1 MAISRQALFGKL
13 GATLFRAIESAT
25 VFCKLRGNPY
35 VELVHWLQQ
44 LLQQSDSDLHRIVP
58 HAGIE
63 RDALDRDIARALAAL
78 PAGAGSISDFSHHVE
93 TAIERAWVLA
103 TLRFGDR
110 RIRGAWLV
118 AALVDTPELRRVLL
132 SISPAFARIP
142 HDDALDD
149 VLPAWTAGSPEAA
162 DAPYDHV
169 DSAPASPGEPSGATR
184 AAPNGSPLERYCTDL
199 TARARDGDI
208 DPVIGR
214 ELEIRTMTDVLLRR
228 RQNNPLLTGEAG
240 VGKTA
245 VVEGLALA
253 IANGDVPPKLADVRL
268 MSVDVGAL
276 LAGAGMKGEFESR
289 LKGVLEAAAKSV
301 APVILFVDEI
311 HTLIGAGGQA
321 GTGDAANLLKPA
333 LARGTIRTIG
343 ATTWAEYKRHIE
355 KDPALTRRFQV
366 LQVPEPEEPAAVHM
380 VRGVARAFARHHRV
394 TVRDEAIRAA
404 VALSHRYIPSR
415 HLPDKAISLLDT
427 ACARVALSQHAAPGE
442 LQHVRQRLL
451 AARAE
456 RDLLEQEARIGLDA
470 GQSLAA
476 VRERIEALAAEEAA
490 VDARWKAQADAAR
503 ALLAAREAALAEC
516 HRESCAE
523 TRAGSLSESRAES
536 RTESRARSHIDSSAY
551 AHSDVPAEM
560 HVGSHAGSRA
570 ATRPDTHAE
579 AHAAPA
585 SPPPAAD
592 TPHAGAAPGLRELE
606 RALAAAQGDAPLVF
620 PEVDET
626 IVAQIVADWTGIP
639 VGRMMTDEVAAVRAL
654 PATLEARVIGQ
665 PDALRQIG
673 ERVQTAR
680 AGLADPKKPLGVFL
694 LAGPSGVGK
703 TETALALAEALYGGE
718 QSLITINMSE
728 YQEAHTVSGLKGAPP
743 GYVGYGEGGV
753 LTEAVRRRPY
763 SVVLLD
769 EIEKAHRDV
778 HELFFQVFDK
788 GYMEDGDGRYID
800 FRNTTILLTSNVGAE
815 LSASL
820 CADASLAPD
829 AAALRDAL
837 MPELLKVFPAAFLG
851 RVSVVPYRPLEARAL
866 ARIVRLHLD
875 RVVARMAERHRIAL
889 AYDDA
894 VVDYVVGRCLVQETG
909 ARLLIGFIEQHV
921 LPRLSALWLDAFP
934 SKAALARIDIGVA
947 DAAAPAAR
955 ALVFRPGQASRA
967 GPPNAPLTAVQ
978 AG

>member
-1 MAISRQALFGKL
+1 
-13 GATLFRAIESAT
+13 
-25 VFCKLRGNPY
+25 
-35 VELVHWLQQ
+35 
-44 LLQQSDSDLHRIVP
+44 
-58 HAGIE
+58 
-63 RDALDRDIARALAAL
+63 
-78 PAGAGSISDFSHHVE
+78 
-93 TAIERAWVLA
+93 
-103 TLRFGDR
+103 
-110 RIRGAWLV
+110 
-118 AALVDTPELRRVLL
+118 
-132 SISPAFARIP
+132 
-142 HDDALDD
+142 
-149 VLPAWTAGSPEAA
+149 
-162 DAPYDHV
+162 
-169 DSAPASPGEPSGATR
+169 
-184 AAPNGSPLERYCTDL
+184 
-199 TARARDGDI
+199 
-208 DPVIGR
+208 
-214 ELEIRTMTDVLLRR
+214 
-228 RQNNPLLTGEAG
+228 
-240 VGKTA
+240 
-245 VVEGLALA
+245 
-253 IANGDVPPKLADVRL
+253 
-268 MSVDVGAL
+268 
-276 LAGAGMKGEFESR
+276 
-289 LKGVLEAAAKSV
+289 
-301 APVILFVDEI
+301 
-311 HTLIGAGGQA
+311 
-321 GTGDAANLLKPA
+321 
-333 LARGTIRTIG
+333 
-343 ATTWAEYKRHIE
+343 
-355 KDPALTRRFQV
+355 
-366 LQVPEPEEPAAVHM
+366 
-380 VRGVARAFARHHRV
+380 
-394 TVRDEAIRAA
+394 
-404 VALSHRYIPSR
+404 
-415 HLPDKAISLLDT
+415 
-427 ACARVALSQHAAPGE
+427 
-442 LQHVRQRLL
+442 
-451 AARAE
+451 
-456 RDLLEQEARIGLDA
+456 
-470 GQSLAA
+470 
-476 VRERIEALAAEEAA
+476 
-490 VDARWKAQADAAR
+490 
-503 ALLAAREAALAEC
+503 EC

-536 RTESRARSHIDSSAY
+536 RTETRARSHIDSSAC

-560 HVGSHAGSRA
+560 HAGSHAGSRA

-606 RALAAAQGDAPLVF
+606 RVLAAAQGDAPLVF